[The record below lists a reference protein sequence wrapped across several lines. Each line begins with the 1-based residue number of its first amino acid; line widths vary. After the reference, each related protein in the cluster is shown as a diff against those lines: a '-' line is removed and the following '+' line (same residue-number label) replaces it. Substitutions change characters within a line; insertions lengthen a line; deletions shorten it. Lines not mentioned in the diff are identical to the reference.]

1 MISETDLRD
10 WKETF
15 PDLTP
20 DLEVK
25 NLYDVPRN
33 SVVSLVTN
41 PKQLI
46 QFFHVDGMY
55 SFCKLFGTNE
65 ILHLYAASPVY
76 VWNKAPEKV

>member
-1 MISETDLRD
+1 MISETDLKD

-15 PDLTP
+15 SDLTP

-25 NLYDVPRN
+25 ELYNVPRN
-33 SVVSLVTN
+33 SVISLVTN

-55 SFCKLFGTNE
+55 SFCKLFGTND
-65 ILHLYAASPVY
+65 IVHLKAWTPVY
-76 VWNKAPEKV
+76 VWNKIPEKV